1 MARLVKDSIVAFL
14 TMMSMVCILPSC
26 GEYEVLELQKES
38 KRVADSLFKAHR
50 DSLVVK
56 LKEECNHNRESYYQE
71 ALDSLKR
78 HRIEDIQNLI
88 KK

>member
-1 MARLVKDSIVAFL
+1 M
-14 TMMSMVCILPSC
+14 
-26 GEYEVLELQKES
+26 LERQKES

>member
-14 TMMSMVCILPSC
+14 TMMSIVCMLSSC

>member
-1 MARLVKDSIVAFL
+1 MARLVKDNIVVFL
-14 TMMSMVCILPSC
+14 LMMSMVCLLPSC

-38 KRVADSLFKAHR
+38 KRIADSLFKAHR